1 MNIVLTK
8 NARLEKKCAELER
21 EGAKL
26 RRHVES
32 AGGAHSEVQDNIAT
46 AHSELL
52 KFKQKHRELMKNKK
66 DTD

>member
-52 KFKQKHRELMKNKK
+52 KFK
-66 DTD
+66 